1 MVFAPEPIAD
11 WNNVPFTLPLSWA
24 CSQNPSFLLVY
35 RTLPAGWRRIVFEGS
50 GPAEWGAFIDSA
62 WSLKTGIFQIAT
74 KWSNWY
80 FSKDGFLEN
89 WHVEE
94 IGSDLFILLKICV
107 LVG

>member
-1 MVFAPEPIAD
+1 M
-11 WNNVPFTLPLSWA
+11 
-24 CSQNPSFLLVY
+24 
-35 RTLPAGWRRIVFEGS
+35 FEGS
-50 GPAEWGAFIDSA
+50 GRAEWGAFIDSA
-62 WSLKTGIFQIAT
+62 WSLKTGVFQIAT

-107 LVG
+107 LVGRLYHPSNKEYTVRNSGGGLWRLLAR